1 MNEGESMCDE
11 ERIERILRQIES
23 VDNKIKIYEEA
34 KESVED
40 VKNNADNGKENWQ
53 HTFNRLKNNIELAD
67 VEKKDV
73 FEGEM
78 AQRLKELVSEG
89 MELLTADLSKAD
101 SLSRALDNQ
110 ISKIVSKIQELEAER
125 QRLYNML

>member
-23 VDNKIKIYEEA
+23 VDNKIKIYGEA

-53 HTFNRLKNNIELAD
+53 HTFNRLKNHIELAD

-89 MELLTADLSKAD
+89 MELLTVDLSKAD